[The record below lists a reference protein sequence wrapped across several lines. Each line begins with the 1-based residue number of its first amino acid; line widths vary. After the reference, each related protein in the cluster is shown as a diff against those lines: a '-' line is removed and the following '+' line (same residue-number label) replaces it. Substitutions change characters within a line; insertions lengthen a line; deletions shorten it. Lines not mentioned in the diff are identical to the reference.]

1 MTQPLSFFSLIFLLL
16 LLGGCATS
24 PSNNQII
31 NKPLATLQE
40 GDLLFQDLNCGELC
54 DAIETV
60 TEGVNGKDFSHCAM
74 VVKINDTLKVV
85 EAIGDKVQVNSI
97 KNFFARS
104 GDTASIQ
111 NITVGRVLE
120 KYQPLIAKAAL
131 SAKAHIGEPYDDV
144 FLMNNNSWY
153 CSELLYDAFKEA
165 NDSKDF
171 FELNPMTFKD
181 PKTKTFFPAWVDYYQ
196 QLNQDI
202 PEGKPGINPGLI
214 SRSNKIE
221 IVPIITFNP

>member
-1 MTQPLSFFSLIFLLL
+1 MTKQLSFFSLNVALLL
-16 LLGGCATS
+16 FGGCATA
-24 PSNNQII
+24 PSNNQLT

-54 DAIETV
+54 DAIEAV
-60 TEGVNGKDFSHCAM
+60 TQGVDGRDFSHCAL
-74 VVKINDTLKVV
+74 VVKINDTLKAV

-120 KYQPLIAKAAL
+120 KYQPIVAKAAL
-131 SAKAHIGEPYDDV
+131 KAKAHIGEPYDDV

-153 CSELLYDAFKEA
+153 CSELLFDAFKEA
-165 NDSKDF
+165 NDTKDF

-181 PKTKTFFPAWVDYYQ
+181 PKTKTFFPAWVDYYK

-214 SRSNKIE
+214 SRSDKIQ
-221 IVPIITFNP
+221 IIPIQTFNP